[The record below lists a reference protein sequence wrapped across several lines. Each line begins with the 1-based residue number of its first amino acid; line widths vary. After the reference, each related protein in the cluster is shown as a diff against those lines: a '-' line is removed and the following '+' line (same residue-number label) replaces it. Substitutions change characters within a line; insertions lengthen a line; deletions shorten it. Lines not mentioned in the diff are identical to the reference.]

1 MKKSKIFCFILI
13 VVALLAVSLSLN
25 AQTKRAR
32 KIVVSFDRF
41 GSVKIGMTA
50 SQAAKVLG
58 VRVTRDAGYEG
69 GNCYYTS
76 PKRGFKDIAFMM
88 NGQRIARI
96 DINSKEYA
104 TDKGA
109 KIGDTEA
116 RIKRLYKG
124 RYKVYQNKY
133 VDYAHDIEVEMK
145 GGKFSIIFE
154 TDGKRVVSYR
164 VGRPEQVGYV
174 EGCS

>member
-1 MKKSKIFCFILI
+1 MKKSKLFCFIFV
-13 VVALLAVSLSLN
+13 VVALLVVSFPLN
-25 AQTKRAR
+25 AQSKRAR
-32 KIVVSFDRF
+32 KFVVSFDRF

-50 SQAAKVLG
+50 SQAAKILG

-69 GNCYYTS
+69 GSCYYTS

-88 NGQRIARI
+88 SGRRIARI

-104 TDKGA
+104 TDRGA

-124 RYKVYQNKY
+124 KYKVYEHKY
-133 VDYAHDIEVEMK
+133 VDDAHYIEVMMK
-145 GGKFSIIFE
+145 GGKYNIIFE
-154 TDGKRVVSYR
+154 TDGKRVVTYR